1 MRPGDVLAERFEIE
15 RKIGRGGMGSVFLA
29 TDRSGGGPVAV
40 KVLEEASDD
49 AHERFARE
57 SAALAL
63 LSHEGIVRYVTH
75 NADPPE
81 PYLVMEWLEGED
93 LGVRLARG
101 RLSIEQSL
109 ALIRGA
115 AEALAFA
122 HANGVVHRD
131 VKPSNLF
138 LLHGAP
144 DHPKLLDFGIARLRE
159 GMQALTDAGTML
171 GTVGYMAPEQATGE
185 PDVDFRADIFSLGCV
200 LFECLT
206 GRPAFAG
213 RHAIA
218 VLAKVLREEVMRPS
232 ECRADVGPSLD
243 ALIARMMAK
252 NRTDRPRDAGELLE
266 HLRRVE
272 ASPARSAPV
281 DEPGPPPSVTRAEQR
296 IVSILLAEPPQGI
309 VAPFDLTKLEKELG
323 SGLSPIGGGL
333 VLVISGSSVATDLA
347 LEAVRAAEK
356 LSAAVPSLRIAVATG
371 LAETTGR
378 SPVGPAIDRAAALLR
393 PSAADARSRTEP
405 GVFVDEVTT
414 RLLRGRFH
422 LENEGRVGLDASEHP
437 DADAPHLFMGE
448 ATPTVGREHELA
460 QLDIVLDECIED
472 RVPRAVL
479 VTAPPGVGKSRL
491 ARDFIARARKRPGIR
506 VLVAAAEAVAAGSA
520 FALARTLLRTAVGFT
535 SDEEATSSQGR
546 LRDYVAARTSEDRV
560 ALLVEFLGEIAGV
573 PSSMMSS
580 PILRAARND
589 PNVMREQKRRAFE
602 AWVDLETA
610 RGPLLIVLEDVH
622 WGDLPTLTYLGE
634 ALRRSSS
641 RSLFVLGL
649 ARPEVHETFPK
660 LWDGLP
666 LREVRLPGV
675 ADRAAR
681 ELSRFVLGDGADSSV
696 VERAIARAEGN
707 VFYLEEMLRCIAT
720 GERDLPETVLA
731 MVQSRLE
738 RVEPEAR
745 RVLRASSVFGETFWA
760 GGVVSLLGNARDTA
774 HWLELMVERELI
786 RRAPVSR
793 FAGEAEYM
801 FRHAL
806 LKDAAYGMLTAA
818 DRRTAHRLVGEW
830 LEKNGFHDARVLADH
845 FEAGEETARAIM
857 WLCRAAATAASSDDL
872 ASATALSN
880 RGLSLGASGA
890 VRGELLI
897 VRALAAFVAHA
908 EVDVDALS
916 EAVTLLP
923 ERTAPWWLT
932 VSLLIYGYA
941 TLGRAHDGLPFVQL
955 MLATPPGEDLVG
967 PYGWGVATTTVGLTV
982 MGQGSMISAY
992 LSQFAAV
999 GLDDPRCDPEFAACL
1014 SLSRGLELLWVRGTW
1029 NPEASLELTQRGL
1042 AIARAT
1048 GAAIAEVSGVLFTGL
1063 AWDALG
1069 QHGRAV
1075 EQLTKSIEVG
1085 SASLTGVYGRL
1096 YLERRRIR
1104 TAGSSDTNATLRELL
1119 EYPEATIRSAA
1130 RALLA
1135 EACLGDG
1142 RPDLAL
1148 PLALTA
1154 VEGAPGFFQNWGA
1167 AALARAYLGVGDAEA
1182 ALRVLRAA
1190 LAEGSSSLAEVDADL
1205 LTSECLALRALGDL
1219 PGAQDA
1225 ATRARSLVTG
1235 VAGRICDSSL
1245 RASFLAVAE
1254 NARAL
1259 ALVN

>member
-1 MRPGDVLAERFEIE
+1 
-15 RKIGRGGMGSVFLA
+15 
-29 TDRSGGGPVAV
+29 
-40 KVLEEASDD
+40 
-49 AHERFARE
+49 
-57 SAALAL
+57 
-63 LSHEGIVRYVTH
+63 
-75 NADPPE
+75 
-81 PYLVMEWLEGED
+81 
-93 LGVRLARG
+93 
-101 RLSIEQSL
+101 
-109 ALIRGA
+109 
-115 AEALAFA
+115 
-122 HANGVVHRD
+122 
-131 VKPSNLF
+131 
-138 LLHGAP
+138 
-144 DHPKLLDFGIARLRE
+144 
-159 GMQALTDAGTML
+159 
-171 GTVGYMAPEQATGE
+171 
-185 PDVDFRADIFSLGCV
+185 
-200 LFECLT
+200 
-206 GRPAFAG
+206 
-213 RHAIA
+213 
-218 VLAKVLREEVMRPS
+218 
-232 ECRADVGPSLD
+232 
-243 ALIARMMAK
+243 LIARMMAK

-266 HLRRVE
+266 HLRLVE

-281 DEPGPPPSVTRAEQR
+281 DEPEPPPSVTRAEQR
-296 IVSILLAEPPQGI
+296 IVSILLAEAPQGG

-323 SGLSPIGGGL
+323 SVLSPIGGGGL

-347 LEAVRAAEK
+347 LQAARAAEK
-356 LSAAVPSLRIAVATG
+356 LSAAAPRLRIAVATG

-405 GVFVDEVTT
+405 GVFMDEVTT
-414 RLLRGRFH
+414 RLLQGRFH

-437 DADAPHLFMGE
+437 DADAPNLFMGE

-460 QLDIVLDECIED
+460 QLDIALDECIED

-479 VTAPPGVGKSRL
+479 VTAPPGIGKSRL

-520 FALARTLLRTAVGFT
+520 FALARTLLRTAARFK
-535 SDEEATSSQGR
+535 SDEEPTSSQAR
-546 LRDYVAARTSEDRV
+546 LRDYVAARTSEDKV
-560 ALLVEFLGEIAGV
+560 ALLVEFLGEIAGA
-573 PSSMMSS
+573 PSSTSS

-641 RSLFVLGL
+641 CSLFVLGL

-681 ELSRFVLGDGADSSV
+681 ELSRFVLGDGADNSV
-696 VERAIARAEGN
+696 VDRAIARAEGN
-707 VFYLEEMLRCIAT
+707 VFYLEEMLRCIAS

-786 RRAPVSR
+786 RRVPISR

-818 DRRTAHRLVGEW
+818 DRRTAHRLVGAW
-830 LEKNGFHDARVLADH
+830 LEKNGFHDPRVLADH
-845 FEAGEETARAIM
+845 FEAGEETARAIA

-872 ASATALSN
+872 ASATTLSN
-880 RGLSLGASGA
+880 RGISLGASGA

-941 TLGRAHDGLPFVQL
+941 TLGRAQDGLPFVQL

-982 MGQGSMISAY
+982 MGQGDMISAY
-992 LSQFAAV
+992 LSQFADV

-1014 SLSRGLELLWVRGTW
+1014 SLSRGLERLWVRGTW

-1042 AIARAT
+1042 AVARAT

-1075 EQLTKSIEVG
+1075 EQLTKSIEAG
-1085 SASLTGVYGRL
+1085 SGSLTGVYGRL

-1135 EACLGDG
+1135 EAYLGDG

-1148 PLALTA
+1148 PFALEA
-1154 VEGAPGFFQNWGA
+1154 VAGAPGFFQNWGA

-1190 LAEGSSSLAEVDADL
+1190 LAEGSSSLVEVDADL
-1205 LTSECLALRALGDL
+1205 LTSECLALRALGDA

-1235 VAGRICDSSL
+1235 VAARICDSSL
-1245 RASFLAVAE
+1245 RASFLTVTE

-1259 ALVN
+1259 AMVN